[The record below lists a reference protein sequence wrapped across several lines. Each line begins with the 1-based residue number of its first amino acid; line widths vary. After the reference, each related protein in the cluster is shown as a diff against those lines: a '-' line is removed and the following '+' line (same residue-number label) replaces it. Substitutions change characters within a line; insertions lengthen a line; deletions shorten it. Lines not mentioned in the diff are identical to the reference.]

1 MPNNSEG
8 KMKKIPQNFKSV
20 IATVIIKIYIIPN
33 TSNMHMYISYMS
45 YVHPNGIPQDTLLP
59 LNFELKKA

>member
-8 KMKKIPQNFKSV
+8 RMKKIPQNFKSV
-20 IATVIIKIYIIPN
+20 IATVIIKIYIISN

-45 YVHPNGIPQDTLLP
+45 YVHPNGIP
-59 LNFELKKA
+59 